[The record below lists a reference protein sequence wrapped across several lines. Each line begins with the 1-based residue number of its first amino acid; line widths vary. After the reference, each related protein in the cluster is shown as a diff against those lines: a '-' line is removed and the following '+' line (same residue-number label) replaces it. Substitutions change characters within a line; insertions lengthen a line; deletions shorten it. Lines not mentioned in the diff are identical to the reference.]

1 MLRLILSFLVCILFA
16 FSSCR
21 VGLSKYSPT
30 QKYSTDVLRK
40 DYRFLRK
47 VLEAKHPSLYWY
59 TSKDTLD
66 FYFNQQYD
74 LIKDSMTEET
84 YVWKVLSPLIAKI
97 RCGHTS
103 VLMSKKYE
111 KATKHLKSSM
121 FPLYLKIWNDTMAV
135 TGSLLKKDTV
145 FRRGTIIK
153 CINGMT
159 ATEFEHKFFNYLSKD
174 GYAESLNF
182 IRVSSDFPYFYKSIV
197 GLSREYQI
205 EYIDSVGN
213 QKSIQIPSYNP
224 KEDALKKKKDS
235 VIIKKLSEP
244 RIKKVER
251 YRTFT
256 IDSSKQFAT
265 IRLNT
270 FSKGRLRT
278 FFRKSFRALQ
288 KHKIANLII
297 DLRINGGGN
306 ISSSTLLTKYLS
318 DRPFKIADSVYSRVN
333 TVSPYSKSFQRKWL
347 NNLQFL
353 FISKKYKDELYH
365 LSRYENKFYAIKK
378 KNHFNGKAYV
388 LISGPTFSASCLF
401 LNAIKGQEN
410 IKLVGEETGGGSYGN
425 NGIIIPDL
433 ILPQTK
439 IRVRVPLFRII
450 QQKYLSEKGRGIM
463 PDIYVPTSYD
473 AIKKGYDKKMSVV
486 KEMIYNSILK

>member
-1 MLRLILSFLVCILFA
+1 MLRLTISFLVCILIT

-21 VGLSKYSPT
+21 VGLSKYSPA
-30 QKYSTDVLRK
+30 QKYSREILQK
-40 DYRFLRK
+40 DYLFLKK
-47 VLEAKHPSLYWY
+47 VIESKHPSLYWY
-59 TSKDTLD
+59 TTKDTLD

-153 CINGMT
+153 SINGMS
-159 ATEFEHKFFNYLSKD
+159 ATDFVHQFFDYLPKD
-174 GYAESLNF
+174 GFSENLNF
-182 IRVSSDFPYFYKSIV
+182 IRVSSDFPYFYKSII
-197 GLSREYQI
+197 GLSKHYQVEYL
-205 EYIDSVGN
+205 DSSGVLKN
-213 QKSIQIPSYNP
+213 IRIPVYNP
-224 KEDALKKKKDS
+224 QEDTLKNKKDRA
-235 VIIKKLSEP
+235 IIKRLSEP
-244 RIKKVER
+244 RVTKAER
-251 YRTFT
+251 YRSFT

-278 FFRKSFRALQ
+278 FFRKSFRTLR
-288 KHKIANLII
+288 KNKITNLIV

-318 DRPFKIADSVYSRVN
+318 DKPFKIADSVYSKVN
-333 TVSPYSKSFQRKWL
+333 TISPYSKHFQHKWL
-347 NNLQFL
+347 NNLQYL
-353 FISKKYKDELYH
+353 FISKKNKDDLYH
-365 LSRYENKFYAIKK
+365 LSKYENKVYAIKK
-378 KNHFNGKAYV
+378 KNHYSGKAFV

-401 LNAIKGQEN
+401 LNAIKGQNN
-410 IKLVGEETGGGSYGN
+410 IKLIGEETGGGSYGN

-433 ILPQTK
+433 ILPNTK
-439 IRVRVPLFRII
+439 IRVRIPLFRII
-450 QQKYLSEKGRGIM
+450 QQKHVAEKGRGIM
-463 PDIYVPTSYD
+463 PDIYVPTSLD
-473 AIKKGYDKKMSVV
+473 AIQKGFDKKMSVV